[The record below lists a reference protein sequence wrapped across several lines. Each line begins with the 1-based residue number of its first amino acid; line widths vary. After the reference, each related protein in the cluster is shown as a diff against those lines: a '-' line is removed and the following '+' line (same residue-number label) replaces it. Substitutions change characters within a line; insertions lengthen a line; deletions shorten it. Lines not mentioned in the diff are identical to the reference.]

1 MRTAGDSIRVHGAR
15 CGAACAL
22 LLLLM
27 LILASVAAC
36 TPDAAPS
43 EGPGISD
50 TQAEI
55 ITTLGEPT
63 AFQIAYAPA
72 DDADEDGATSLRRA
86 EIWYYIEHEQQISF
100 VDGVA
105 VAVQGW
111 EFMPEVPTD
120 YPTLSPADFHIDM
133 TLADVE
139 SVLGEPAEE
148 IIIDP
153 ALAEEDDTHVYVTD
167 SAIFTIERGSLTY
180 LQTIGVER

>member
-1 MRTAGDSIRVHGAR
+1 MRAADNRLRIRGSRFVTTIVLLSLVFG
-15 CGAACAL
+15 CACT
-22 LLLLM
+22 
-27 LILASVAAC
+27 AAC
-36 TPDAAPS
+36 TPGSAAS
-43 EGPGISD
+43 ADGPGFSD
-50 TQAEI
+50 TQEEL

-72 DDADEDGATSLRRA
+72 DDADSDGATSLRRT
-86 EIWYYIEHEQQISF
+86 EVWYYLEHEQQISF
-100 VDGVA
+100 IDGIA

-111 EFMPEVPTD
+111 EFMPEAPTD

-139 SVLGEPAEE
+139 AILGEPAEE
-148 IIIDP
+148 VIIDP
-153 ALAEEDDTHVYVTD
+153 ALAEEDDTHVYVTE

>member
-1 MRTAGDSIRVHGAR
+1 MRAADDRIRILGSHFATTIV
-15 CGAACAL
+15 L
-22 LLLLM
+22 LS
-27 LILASVAAC
+27 LILGSAFTAAC
-36 TPDAAPS
+36 TPSSAGSA
-43 EGPGISD
+43 EGPGFLD
-50 TQAEI
+50 TQAEL

-72 DDADEDGATSLRRA
+72 DDADADGATSLRRT
-86 EIWYYIEHEQQISF
+86 EVWYYLEHEQQISF

-139 SVLGEPAEE
+139 SILGEPAEE
-148 IIIDP
+148 VIIDP
-153 ALAEEDDTHVYVTD
+153 ALAEEDDTHVYVTE
-167 SAIFTIERGSLTY
+167 SAIFTIERGALTY